1 MNTNESLIVNI
12 HIKYGELFTL
22 MDLKESIDLLNEGF
36 EEFYGI
42 YLDEDSKNISPQ
54 IYNIKKGSLI
64 VDIIVPIACAL
75 LPKLYDTIERKFSQR
90 RNYKIVL
97 KKKKMQWSY
106 EDNYKVCKVII
117 QKYVIEKCDLS
128 LNDVIKNMKLSKNYG
143 EISIEDKIKNTK
155 YLLEQ
160 NNIKN
165 TLKCGKLSNCS
176 KQHKKA
182 FGDACLNF
190 GV

>member
-1 MNTNESLIVNI
+1 MNTDESLIVNI

-22 MDLKESIDLLNEGF
+22 IDLKESIDILNEGF
-36 EEFYGI
+36 EEFYDK
-42 YLDEDSKNISPQ
+42 YLDGVSKNISPQ

-64 VDIIVPIACAL
+64 VDVIVPIACVL

-106 EDNYKVCKVII
+106 EDDYRVCKVII
-117 QKYVIEKCDLS
+117 QKYVIEKCNLS
-128 LNDVIKNMKLSKNYG
+128 LNDIIKNIKLSKNYG
-143 EISIEDKIKNTK
+143 EISVEDKIKNTK

-165 TLKCGKLSNCS
+165 TLKSGKLSNCS

-182 FGDACLNF
+182 FDDACLNL